1 MKRVYNVSYDLKKAG
16 KDYKGL
22 HEELKKTS
30 IWYHLLGSTW
40 LLATSESATQI
51 WERLKPHID
60 SDDNILIIQIVNN
73 KNGWLP
79 TKAWDWLNLHIG
91 QLVS

>member
-22 HEELKKTS
+22 HEELKKTLN
-30 IWYHLLGSTW
+30 WNHLLGSTW
-40 LLATSESATQI
+40 LLSTTESATQI

-60 SDDNILIIQIVNN
+60 GDDRILIIQVINN
-73 KNGWLP
+73 ANGWL
-79 TKAWDWLNLHIG
+79 DNSDCIWLNNQLA